1 MCIVLV
7 TVDIPHVITY
17 VVVCFSSLVRVA
29 QCFTLLLLFA
39 HFRQRRL
46 ELLDDVQY
54 CLELLAIV
62 NASSL
67 QVLVDVFV
75 AVQRSSMLLVTVR

>member
-17 VVVCFSSLVRVA
+17 VFVCFSSFVRVD
-29 QCFTLLLLFA
+29 QCFTLLLLFVN
-39 HFRQRRL
+39 FRQRCL
-46 ELLDDVQY
+46 ELLDDIEY
-54 CLELLAIV
+54 CLVLLAIV

-75 AVQRSSMLLVTVR
+75 AVQRSSMLHVTVR